1 MWCIRRDARRS
12 AADSGHP
19 GLLPR
24 TRSLLLLL
32 CLLACVDRPAAV
44 AQELRPTP
52 VRSSGEAGEPL
63 APGDL
68 VRLRIWREPDLSGD
82 FTVDPDGLVVLP
94 KLGPV
99 DVTRESPEVLV
110 PRIVDLYEAYLE
122 NPSIE
127 VLLLR
132 RIQVLGAVRTPG
144 LYPVDGTMTVGD
156 VVALAGG
163 ATPEGRTDQVEL
175 IRQGK
180 RIAVRLSAATRID
193 ATPLRSGDQLFVR
206 ERRWGSRNIGIV
218 TGLATSLAWLLASVL
233 TK

>member
-1 MWCIRRDARRS
+1 M
-12 AADSGHP
+12 
-19 GLLPR
+19 
-24 TRSLLLLL
+24 
-32 CLLACVDRPAAV
+32 
-44 AQELRPTP
+44 
-52 VRSSGEAGEPL
+52 
-63 APGDL
+63 
-68 VRLRIWREPDLSGD
+68 
-82 FTVDPDGLVVLP
+82 
-94 KLGPV
+94 
-99 DVTRESPEVLV
+99 
-110 PRIVDLYEAYLE
+110 
-122 NPSIE
+122 
-127 VLLLR
+127 
-132 RIQVLGAVRTPG
+132 LGAVRTPG

-206 ERRWGSRNIGIV
+206 ERKWGTRNIGIV